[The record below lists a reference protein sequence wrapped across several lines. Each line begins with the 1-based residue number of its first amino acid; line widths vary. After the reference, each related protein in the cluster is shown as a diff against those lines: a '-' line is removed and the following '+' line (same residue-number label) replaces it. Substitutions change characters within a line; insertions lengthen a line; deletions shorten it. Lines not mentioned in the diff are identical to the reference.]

1 MVPAFPRS
9 AREHNR
15 RRRTMRGMKALL
27 IRAAVVCACV
37 AVVGAEQQPEP
48 VAPAQP
54 PPQVPVFRAGIKVVR
69 VDATVTA
76 SGDRPVSDLT
86 AADFELSEDG
96 VPQRIDQVQFIR
108 LTGRRAPGD
117 DTSLEIRSQ
126 DHAEAEAARDDVRV
140 FAIFLDDYH
149 VDKAPDVTLP
159 LRSGLTAFIRQLWPT
174 DLVAVMDPLTPLSA
188 LRFTRSQAELLRRV
202 QEFEG
207 RQGELYPI
215 KSMMEEAQWS
225 SGNVRRIRAEV
236 TLSALTA
243 LTVKLG
249 GLREGR
255 KSILFVSQGP
265 PTFFGTRDVN
275 LQNYMREITAAANR
289 GNVAIYALDPRT
301 LGNEARL
308 GARDTLFQLAGE
320 TGGRAIVN
328 TNNFAAGLSRLLT
341 ETSAYYVLGYTPTR
355 AEDDGKFHKINVK
368 VKRSGTHV
376 LARQGYWAPSSR
388 EIEAAAAVANRV
400 LEPKVAQA
408 LDTAATT
415 APTRRDATVWV
426 GQSRAADGRT
436 AIEVAWEPSNSGSR
450 GTIGALDVT
459 VLADAGDDPIL
470 SIPAVPPTT
479 VGKVEKAAERF
490 PLEPG
495 PHKIRFLAKSPTG
508 EVVDD
513 WTQPLAVLDFRSAPV
528 SVSTPRFFVART
540 LMEWRALQAE
550 SAPRPSAARQFRRTT
565 RVAVSAEVFSS
576 TAPPM
581 VTAHLLTREGKE
593 LTALPVPDV
602 VNGHV
607 RFELPVG
614 SLGQGTYLLRVTA
627 RAAGQSAAQV
637 SLFRIVP

>member
-1 MVPAFPRS
+1 MP
-9 AREHNR
+9 
-15 RRRTMRGMKALL
+15 GMKALL
-27 IRAAVVCACV
+27 IRVVVVCACT
-37 AVVGAEQQPEP
+37 AVVAAQQQPVP
-48 VAPAQP
+48 VGPDPQQ
-54 PPQVPVFRAGIKVVR
+54 PQVPVFRAGIKIVR
-69 VDATVTA
+69 VDATVTG

-86 AADFELSEDG
+86 AADFEVTEDG
-96 VPQRIDQVQFIR
+96 VPQRIDQLQFIR
-108 LTGRRAPGD
+108 PTGRRAAGD
-117 DTSLEIRSQ
+117 DTSLEIRSPE
-126 DHAEAEAARDDVRV
+126 HAEAEAARDDVRV

-159 LRSGLTAFIRQLWPT
+159 LRSGLTSFVRALWPT

-188 LRFTRSQAELLRRV
+188 LTFTRSQAELLRRV
-202 QEFEG
+202 QAFEG

-225 SGNVRRIRAEV
+225 SGNVRRIRSEV
-236 TLSALTA
+236 TLSALAA

-255 KSILFVSQGP
+255 KTILFVSQGP

-275 LQNYMREITAAANR
+275 LQDYMRDITTAANR

-301 LGNEARL
+301 LGSEARL

-328 TNNFAAGLSRLLT
+328 TNNFANGLNRMLA

-355 AEDDGKFHKINVK
+355 TEDDGKYHKISVK
-368 VKRSGTHV
+368 VKRPGTHV

-388 EIEAAAAVANRV
+388 EIEAAAEAASRV

-415 APTRRDATVWV
+415 SPRRRGATVWI

-436 AIEVAWEPSNSGSR
+436 AVEVAWEPSSSANR
-450 GTIGALDVT
+450 ETIAALDVT
-459 VLADAGDDPIL
+459 VLTDAGGEPVL
-470 SIPAVPPTT
+470 SIQAVPPTT
-479 VGKVEKAAERF
+479 IGTVEHATARVM
-490 PLEPG
+490 LEPG
-495 PHKIRFLAKSPTG
+495 PHKIRFLAKSSTG

-513 WTQPLAVLDFRSAPV
+513 WTQPLPILDFRSVPV

-550 SAPRPSAARQFRRTT
+550 PDARPSAARQFRRTT
-565 RVAVSAEVFSS
+565 RVAVLAEAFSS
-576 TAPPM
+576 AAPPT

-593 LTALPVPDV
+593 LTALSVPDV
-602 VNGHV
+602 VDGRV

-614 SLGQGTYLLRVTA
+614 SLGQGTYLLRL
-627 RAAGQSAAQV
+627 RAQSAGQTAEQV
-637 SLFRIVP
+637 ALFQIVP